1 MAPVTASATPL
12 QGLIAT
18 DLFLKWE
25 ETKPQATYLRQPVG
39 DTFIDYTWG
48 EVGQQARRMATY
60 LQSLGLP
67 PGSNIG
73 LVSKNC
79 AHWIIADLAILFSG
93 HVSVPFYPTL
103 TADQLRQVMVHSECP
118 VLFAGKLD
126 DWANMKAGVPD
137 GVTLIGFPAYGAAGP
152 AAESSDRPD
161 LVAWETIMAD
171 YEPIQDVFHPKP
183 DDLFTIIYTSGTT
196 GNPKGVMIDYKAVAQ
211 AVADTREQ
219 MLHDTPNAR
228 FFSYLPLCHIAERN
242 IVEAVSLATG
252 GTVYFAESL
261 DTFAKNLAAAK
272 PTHFLAVPRI
282 WTKFQLGILAKM
294 PQKKLNSLLRIPV
307 LSGIVKRKIRQG
319 LGLNE
324 AKLILTGAAPMPQS
338 LIHWFRVLGIH
349 IQEAYG
355 MTENL
360 GAVSLM
366 PRHAMRDGTVGQLYP
381 GMEVR
386 VDDQTGEIL
395 TRSGWLMRGY
405 FKEPALTASVLR
417 DGWLATG
424 DVGTLDAD
432 GYLSVTGRVKEMYKT
447 SKGEYI
453 APSQIEFGFADNAYI
468 EQICVA
474 GQQLPQP
481 LALIVLSEMGRHADR
496 IVVERSLE
504 DTLTAL
510 NPKLHSYER
519 VRKLVIVRDAWTVD
533 NNLMTPTM
541 KIKRNVIE
549 ARYDASLQPW
559 YENDEV
565 IIWE

>member
-1 MAPVTASATPL
+1 MAPVSASDTPIQSLVATE
-12 QGLIAT
+12 
-18 DLFLKWE
+18 LFLKWE
-25 ETKPQATYLRQPVG
+25 QVKPQQTYLRQPVG
-39 DTFIDYTWG
+39 EAYIDYTWA

-60 LQSLGLP
+60 LNSLGLP

-79 AHWIIADLAILFSG
+79 AHWIIADLAILLSG

-103 TADQLRQVMVHSECP
+103 TAEQLQQVLEHSECP
-118 VLFAGKLD
+118 VLFVGKLD
-126 DWANMKAGVPD
+126 NEPNRWAAMKPGIPD
-137 GVTLIGFPAYGAAGP
+137 GITLIGFPGYGP
-152 AAESSDRPD
+152 ASPTDPD
-161 LVAWETIMAD
+161 LMAWDTIMAQ
-171 YEPIQDVFHPKP
+171 YEPMQEVFHPQP
-183 DDLFTIIYTSGTT
+183 DDIFTIVYTSGTT
-196 GNPKGVMIDYKAVAQ
+196 GKPKGVMIDYRAVAQ
-211 AVADTREQ
+211 AMSDTREL

-242 IVEAVSLATG
+242 VVEAVCLATG
-252 GTVYFAESL
+252 GTIYFVESL
-261 DTFAKNLAAAK
+261 DTFAKNLAAAR

-282 WTKFQLGILAKM
+282 WTKFQLGILAKI
-294 PQKKLNSLLRIPV
+294 PQKKLDLLLRIPI

-319 LGLNE
+319 LGLDE

-338 LIHWFRVLGIH
+338 LIRWFRTLGVH

-366 PRHAMRDGTVGQLYP
+366 PRHSMRDGTVGKLHP
-381 GMEVR
+381 GMEVKI
-386 VDDQTGEIL
+386 DPQTGEIL

-405 FKEPALTASVLR
+405 YKEPALTDSVLQ

-432 GYLSVTGRVKEMYKT
+432 GYLTITGRVKEMYKT

-468 EQICVA
+468 EQICVV

-481 LALIVLSEMGRHADR
+481 LALMVLSEMGRQADR
-496 IVVERSLE
+496 IMVERSLE
-504 DTLTAL
+504 DTLTTV

-519 VRKLVIVRDAWTVD
+519 VRKLVIVRDPWTVD

-549 ARYDASLQPW
+549 THYDASLQPW

>member
-1 MAPVTASATPL
+1 MAPSPASSTSVYAL
-12 QGLIAT
+12 NMVE
-18 DLFLKWE
+18 LFLKWE
-25 ETKPQATYLRQPVG
+25 KTKPDVTYLRQPVG
-39 DTFIDYTWG
+39 DAFIDYSWA

-60 LQSLGLP
+60 LSSLGLP
-67 PGSNIG
+67 AGSHIG

-79 AHWIIADLAILFSG
+79 AHWLIGDLAILLSG

-103 TADQLRQVMVHSECP
+103 TGDQLRQVLVHSECQ
-118 VLFAGKLD
+118 VLFVGKLD
-126 DWANMKAGVPD
+126 TEPNRWAAMKPGVPD
-137 GVTLIGFPAYGAAGP
+137 GVTLIGFPTYGSATRT
-152 AAESSDRPD
+152 DPD
-161 LVAWETIMAD
+161 LMSWESIMAQ
-171 YEPIQDVFHPKP
+171 YEPMQAVYHPQP

-196 GNPKGVMIDYKAVAQ
+196 GNPKGVMIDYRAVAQ
-211 AVADTREQ
+211 AMADTRHH

-242 IVEAVSLATG
+242 VVEAISLATG

-261 DTFAKNLAAAK
+261 DTFAKNLAVAK

-282 WTKFQLGILAKM
+282 WTKFQLGILEKI
-294 PQKKLNSLLRIPV
+294 PQKKLDFLLQIPI
-307 LSGIVKRKIRQG
+307 LSGVIKRKIRQG
-319 LGLNE
+319 LGLND
-324 AKLILTGAAPMPQS
+324 AKLVLTGAAPMPQL
-338 LIHWFRVLGIH
+338 LIRWFRALDIH

-381 GMEVR
+381 GMEVTI
-386 VDDQTGEIL
+386 DPHTGEIM
-395 TRSGWLMRGY
+395 TKSGWLMRGY
-405 FKEPALTASVLR
+405 YKETALTESVLQN
-417 DGWLATG
+417 GWLATG
-424 DVGTLDAD
+424 DVGTLDED
-432 GYLSVTGRVKEMYKT
+432 GYLSITGRVKEMYKT
-447 SKGEYI
+447 TKGEYV
-453 APSQIEFGFADNAYI
+453 APSQIEFGFADNAFI

-496 IVVERSLE
+496 ITVERSLE

-510 NPKLHSYER
+510 NPRLHSYEQ

-541 KIKRNVIE
+541 KIKRSIIE
-549 ARYDASLQPW
+549 ARYDARLQPW
-559 YENDEV
+559 YDNAEV